1 MQVKICGL
9 FRPQD
14 ITYVNE
20 AKPDYAGFVFAKS
33 KRQVTKEQAKKMSR
47 ELDKEIIPVGVF
59 VDAPIEQVAE
69 LLNEEIIA
77 IAQLHGAE
85 DNDYIEQ
92 LRSRIGT
99 QKIIKAIRV
108 RNAQDV
114 AAIDK
119 SLADYVLF
127 DAYSAEAMGGTGTT
141 FDWSAIGYIKRPF
154 FLAGGIS
161 IDNVKEA
168 ASVAPFALDISS
180 GVETN
185 GIKDRKKILEIVNEI
200 RTIK

>member
-1 MQVKICGL
+1 MKICGL

-33 KRQVTKEQAKKMSR
+33 KRQVTKEQAKKMSW

-161 IDNVKEA
+161 IDNVKKA

>member
-1 MQVKICGL
+1 MKICGL

-127 DAYSAEAMGGTGTT
+127 DAYSADAMGGTGTT

-168 ASVAPFALDISS
+168 TSVAPFALDISS